1 MISMLKLPFRFSSHK
16 VKNFACVEIT
26 SDYVRCLVLEP
37 PVTVGEDFKVLGV
50 SKVAV
55 EKGFV
60 RAGLII
66 DAERVSAAVK
76 SAVLDAGKDVTHLS
90 KEVIVSIAGELSICN
105 ITTVK
110 MTRPDNT
117 TLKKKEINAIY
128 STISQSSLE
137 NAALLFM
144 QSTGNVDIKMELI
157 LSSDVYFKL
166 DGVVVEALE
175 NKKGTDLE
183 IAAFSSFSPK
193 FNVAAVET
201 VCKKAG
207 LKLLGIS
214 PQLYGLALMLKKLKG
229 EYFDG
234 VVINIS
240 SDFTEVGIIFGGGLV
255 ATKTLAIGSSHFTK
269 VISDRL
275 GLSYKDAKLKKIQ
288 YINATLSSEDT
299 LLLQETTS
307 ELLELWL
314 DGIQLLFEEFEGV
327 KTFSSKVYITGEDI
341 DFPGLIDILSKEPWT
356 KSIAFKAPP
365 EYIKVVCEDFSMIS
379 DTTGKCVG
387 GEFAPLLGVC
397 NVYLFLKGMVE

>member
-1 MISMLKLPFRFSSHK
+1 MISMLKLPVRFSSHK
-16 VKNFACVEIT
+16 TKNFACVEIT

-37 PVTVGEDFKVLGV
+37 PVTPSEDFKVLGV
-50 SKVAV
+50 SKIAI

-66 DAERVSAAVK
+66 DTDRISAAVK
-76 SAVLDAGKDVTHLS
+76 SAVLDAGKDVDHLS

-110 MTRPDNT
+110 MTRPENT
-117 TLKKKEINAIY
+117 PLKRKEINAIY

-166 DGVVVEALE
+166 DGVVVDALE

-183 IAAFSSFSPK
+183 IASFSSFSPQ
-193 FNVAAVET
+193 FNVSTIEL

-234 VVINIS
+234 VILNIS
-240 SDFTEVGIIFGGGLV
+240 SDFTEVGIVFGGGLV
-255 ATKTLAIGSSHFTK
+255 ATKTLAIGSSHFTR
-269 VISDRL
+269 VISERL

-288 YINATLSSEDT
+288 YINTTLSSEDT

-341 DFPGLIDILSKEPWT
+341 DFPGLLDILSKEPWT

-365 EYIKVVCEDFSMIS
+365 EYIKVTCEDFTMLS

-387 GEFAPLLGVC
+387 GEFAPLLGVS
-397 NVYLFLKGMVE
+397 NVYLFLKGMLE